1 MEQTRASRQKA
12 ARRQRILKVALEA
25 FLETGYAD
33 TSMATIAAR
42 VGGSKGTLYNHVK
55 TKEELFLAC
64 IEDFVATHSKQAL
77 STIDSG
83 GRVEDVLIRFCRFFL
98 TVITSKTDIALNRLV
113 IAEADRFPAIGSA
126 FFTSVPGL
134 GIQRLADYLEDAMAR
149 GELRRENPIR
159 AARILLGLCQSGT
172 YQEVLFNVA
181 PSPGPRQIAT
191 ETKAVVEAFM
201 RLYGVS

>member
-12 ARRQRILKVALEA
+12 ARRQRILKIALEA

-55 TKEELFLAC
+55 TKEELFRAC

-77 STIDSG
+77 NTIDSG
-83 GRVEDVLIRFCRFFL
+83 GSTEEVLIRFCRFFL

-134 GIQRLADYLEDAMAR
+134 GIQRLASYLEEAMTR
-149 GELRRENPIR
+149 GELRQENPIR
-159 AARILLGLCQSGT
+159 AARILLGLCQSGV
-172 YQEVLFNVA
+172 YQEVLFNV
-181 PSPGPRQIAT
+181 SPPPGARKIAA
-191 ETKAVVEAFM
+191 EAEAVVDAFL
-201 RLYGVS
+201 RLYGVA